1 MDALGLD
8 TVQIV
13 EPLRKFAKESIML
26 LRRYT
31 KPDRKE
37 FQKVAVA
44 TSIGFAVMGFIGFFV
59 KLSHIPINQIIVGA
73 GGL

>member
-26 LRRYT
+26 LRRCT

-44 TSIGFAVMGFIGFFV
+44 TSIGFGVMGFIGFFV
-59 KLSHIPINQIIVGA
+59 KLIHIPINQIIVGA